1 MTTFPYSKWVEIQVF
16 GTFCDI
22 VFDNIADFAI
32 IQLLNKH
39 MTQLSEN
46 EYLGIVAKKIQKMHG
61 MVRHFPA
68 FLTIFFGLYGQVVD
82 LKT

>member
-22 VFDNIADFAI
+22 VFDNITDFAI

-46 EYLGIVAKKIQKMHG
+46 EYLGIFGNCCQKDTKNARG
-61 MVRHFPA
+61 
-68 FLTIFFGLYGQVVD
+68 
-82 LKT
+82 

>member
-22 VFDNIADFAI
+22 VFDNITDFAI

-39 MTQLSEN
+39 MTQLSALRPPDSCLQPEPRKQ
-46 EYLGIVAKKIQKMHG
+46 I
-61 MVRHFPA
+61 
-68 FLTIFFGLYGQVVD
+68 
-82 LKT
+82 

>member
-1 MTTFPYSKWVEIQVF
+1 MTTFPYLKWVEIQDK
-16 GTFCDI
+16 T
-22 VFDNIADFAI
+22 
-32 IQLLNKH
+32 KR
-39 MTQLSEN
+39 
-46 EYLGIVAKKIQKMHG
+46 YKRMHG